1 MEFTITIVG
10 LGLMGGSMAKA
21 LRGWRNAVIAGVDK
35 DTDVVS
41 QSLADGTV
49 DRCYLAGEPNSAEAL
64 SANVVIIALH
74 PLAALEFIK
83 NNGRHARAGSLWTDI
98 VGVKKAVMEH
108 AQEFIAEGV
117 DFIGGHPMAGLEKF
131 GYGNSVKTLFQGCN
145 YVIVRPDGASD
156 GSLELIRDMVF
167 YIGAS
172 RITFSEA
179 LHHDTM
185 IGYVSQMPHVLAPAI
200 IASVNYLE
208 SKGFEGGSFH
218 DLTRV
223 GTLDPRLWSE
233 LFLLNREPLSR
244 TLKEL
249 EDITAELRGIIER
262 GDGGALYDA
271 LAGNAAR
278 KDAWF
283 SARPQSEVLERD
295 TDWI

>member
-1 MEFTITIVG
+1 MEFTVTVVG

-21 LRGWRNAVIAGVDK
+21 LRGWRNAIIVGVDK
-35 DTDVVS
+35 DADVVN
-41 QSLADGTV
+41 QALADGTV
-49 DRCYLAGEPNSAEAL
+49 DRCYLVGELNSAEAL
-64 SANVVIIALH
+64 SADVVIIALH

-83 NNGRHARAGSLWTDI
+83 NNGRYARAGSLWTDI

-108 AQEFIAEGV
+108 AQKFIAEGD

-145 YVIVRPDGASD
+145 YVIVRPDAVGDGA
-156 GSLELIRDMVF
+156 LELIRDMVF

-172 RITFSEA
+172 RITFSGA

-185 IGYVSQMPHVLAPAI
+185 VGYVSQMPHVLAPAI

-223 GTLDPRLWSE
+223 GMLDPKLWSE
-233 LFLLNREPLSR
+233 LFLLNREPLSQV
-244 TLKEL
+244 LKEL
-249 EDITAELRGIIER
+249 EGITAELRGIIER
-262 GDGGALYDA
+262 GDAPALYDA

-278 KDAWF
+278 KDTWF
-283 SARPQSEVLERD
+283 NTRPQSEVLERD
-295 TDWI
+295 TALR

>member
-1 MEFTITIVG
+1 MEFTVAVIG

-21 LRGWRNAVIAGVDK
+21 LRGWRNAVIIGVDK
-35 DTDVVS
+35 DADVVS
-41 QSLADGTV
+41 RALADGTV
-49 DRCYLAGEPNSAEAL
+49 DRCYVAAEFNPVEVL
-64 SANVVIIALH
+64 SADVVIIALH

-83 NNGRHARAGSLWTDI
+83 NNGGYARAGSLWTDI
-98 VGVKKAVMEH
+98 VGVKMAVMEY
-108 AQEFIAEGV
+108 ARQFIAKGA

-131 GYGNSVKTLFQGCN
+131 GYGNSVQTLFQGCN
-145 YVIVRPDGASD
+145 YVIVRPDSAS
-156 GSLELIRDMVF
+156 SESMELIREMVF

-179 LHHDTM
+179 LHHDKM

-223 GTLDPRLWSE
+223 GTLDPKLWSE
-233 LFLLNREPLSR
+233 LFLLNREPLSQV
-244 TLKEL
+244 LKEL

-262 GDGGALYDA
+262 GDASALYSA
-271 LAGNAAR
+271 LADNAKR
-278 KDAWF
+278 KDTWF
-283 SARPQSEVLERD
+283 STRPQPEVLERGAD
-295 TDWI
+295 